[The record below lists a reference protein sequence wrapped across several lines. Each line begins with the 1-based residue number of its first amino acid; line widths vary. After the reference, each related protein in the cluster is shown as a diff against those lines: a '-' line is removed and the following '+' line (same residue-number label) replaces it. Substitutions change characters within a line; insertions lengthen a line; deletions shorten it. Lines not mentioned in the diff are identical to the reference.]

1 MKIKLSQFE
10 ALCSALTLAITA
22 PTDKKSRECVAM
34 AEKIASCGMTEA
46 EVERAKRTVT
56 KRLNAKDN

>member
-34 AEKIASCGMTEA
+34 AEKVAQGMTES
-46 EVERAKRTVT
+46 EVERAKRLVI
-56 KRLNAKDN
+56 KRLDEKGN

>member
-1 MKIKLSQFE
+1 MKIKMTQFE

-34 AEKIASCGMTEA
+34 AERVALGMTEQ
-46 EVERAKRTVT
+46 EVERAKRTVI
-56 KRLNAKDN
+56 KRLNGKDN

>member
-22 PTDKKSRECVAM
+22 PTDKKSREYVAM
-34 AEKIASCGMTEA
+34 AEKVAQGMTES